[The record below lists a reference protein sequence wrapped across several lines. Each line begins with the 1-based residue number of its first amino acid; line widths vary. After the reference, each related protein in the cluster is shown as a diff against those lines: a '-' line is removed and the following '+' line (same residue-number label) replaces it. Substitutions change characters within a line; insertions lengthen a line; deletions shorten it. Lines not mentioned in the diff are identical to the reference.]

1 MAVRKGVSPRQG
13 NGTVADWARQLA
25 KLASRVDGRLDA
37 QREKLGLGASR
48 TARIEPYLGFGR
60 PDRLWV
66 KGRVLRGMPVPPARE
81 GDSLWL
87 NLSASLQ
94 RFESDEVPG
103 AKVRVRYPGGEQL
116 LTADREGYV
125 ECWVD
130 PRPPLSGAAPWHR
143 VEMELVEPA
152 NPDGPYRTQARVL
165 VPPATARL
173 GVISDLDDT
182 VVRTDVASRVRMMKN
197 VFFGNAHTR
206 MPFPGVAAFY
216 RALERGGGPFAHN
229 PVFYVSSSPWNLFEV
244 LAEFLELRRIPAGP
258 LLLRDWGV
266 SSVDPGEGGH
276 AGHKSRHIAT
286 ILGLYPALPF
296 ILVGDSGQ
304 EDPEIYHRA
313 VHQHPERILAVYIR
327 NVSRHPERVEAI
339 RALAAEV
346 EKAGSTL
353 ILADDTLAAA
363 RHAASRG
370 WIDPAA
376 LPEIGDV
383 AHAEDQP
390 RADALAE
397 ENQAMGH
404 GQET

>member
-1 MAVRKGVSPRQG
+1 M
-13 NGTVADWARQLA
+13 ADWQRRLA
-25 KLASRVDGRLDA
+25 KLASRVDSRLDG
-37 QREKLGLGASR
+37 QREKRGLGANR
-48 TARIEPYLGFGR
+48 PVRIEAYRGFGR

-66 KGRVLRGMPVPPARE
+66 KARVLRGMPAPPARE

-87 NLSASLQ
+87 NLSATLQ

-103 AKVRVRYPGGEQL
+103 AAVRVRYPGGEQV

-130 PRPPLSGAAPWHR
+130 PRPPLSGAAPWR
-143 VEMELVEPA
+143 EVEMELVEPA
-152 NPDGPYRTQARVL
+152 GPAEPFHTGARVL

-182 VVRTDVASRVRMMKN
+182 VVRTDVASRVRMMKH

-216 RALERGGGPFAHN
+216 RALERGSGPFAHN
-229 PVFYVSSSPWNLFEV
+229 PFFYVSSSPWNLYEV
-244 LAEFLELRRIPAGP
+244 LAEFLELRKIPAGP
-258 LLLRDWGV
+258 LLLRDWGA

-276 AGHKSRHIAT
+276 AGHKTRHIST
-286 ILGLYPALPF
+286 ILELYPTLPF

-304 EDPEIYHRA
+304 EDPEIYHRV
-313 VHQHPERILAVYIR
+313 VHDHPERILAVYIR
-327 NVSRHPERVEAI
+327 NVSRRPERLEAI
-339 RALAAEV
+339 RELAAEV

-363 RHAASRG
+363 RHAASQG

-383 AHAEDQP
+383 AHAEDHP
-390 RADALAE
+390 RAE
-397 ENQAMGH
+397 ELKDENEAMSR
-404 GQET
+404 GQQD

>member
-1 MAVRKGVSPRQG
+1 
-13 NGTVADWARQLA
+13 VADWTRHLA
-25 KLASRVDGRLDA
+25 KFASRVDSRLDE

-48 TARIEPYLGFGR
+48 TVRIEAYRGFGR

-66 KGRVLRGMPVPPARE
+66 KGRVLRGMPLPPARE

-103 AKVRVRYPGGEQL
+103 AKVRVRYPRGEQL

-125 ECWVD
+125 ECWLD
-130 PRPPLSGAAPWHR
+130 PRPPLSEGEPWR
-143 VEMELVEPA
+143 QVEMELVEPA
-152 NPDGPYRTQARVL
+152 NPEGAYRTQARVL

-182 VVRTDVASRVRMMKN
+182 VVRTDVASRVRMMKH

-216 RALERGGGPFAHN
+216 RALERGSGPVAHN
-229 PVFYVSSSPWNLFEV
+229 PFFYVSSSPWNLFEV
-244 LAEFLELRRIPAGP
+244 LAEFLELRQIPAGP

-266 SSVDPGEGGH
+266 NSVDPGEGGH
-276 AGHKSRHIAT
+276 GGHKSRHIAT

-313 VHQHPERILAVYIR
+313 VREHPDRILAVYIR
-327 NVSRHPERVEAI
+327 NVSRRPERVEAI

-363 RHAASRG
+363 RHAAEQG
-370 WIDPAA
+370 WIDPAV

-390 RADALAE
+390 RPDELKE
-397 ENQAMGH
+397 ENQAMSRG
-404 GQET
+404 EPR

>member
-1 MAVRKGVSPRQG
+1 
-13 NGTVADWARQLA
+13 VADWQRRLA

-37 QREKLGLGASR
+37 QREKLGLGGSR
-48 TARIEPYLGFGR
+48 VVRVEAYRGFGR
-60 PDRLWV
+60 PERVWV
-66 KGRVLRGMPVPPARE
+66 KGRVLRGMPIAPARE

-87 NLSASLQ
+87 NLAATLQ

-103 AKVRVRYPGGEQL
+103 AKVRVRYPGGEQV

-125 ECWVD
+125 EGWLEPD
-130 PRPPLSGAAPWHR
+130 PPLVSSDPWQQ
-143 VEMELVEPA
+143 VEMELVEPLLPGA
-152 NPDGPYRTQARVL
+152 EPFRTRARVL
-165 VPPATARL
+165 VPPPATARL

-182 VVRTDVASRVRMMKN
+182 VVRTDVASRLRMAKN

-216 RALERGGGPFAHN
+216 RALEIGRDGRARNPF
-229 PVFYVSSSPWNLFEV
+229 FYVSSSPWNLFEV
-244 LAEFLELRRIPAGP
+244 LAEFLELRKIPAGP
-258 LLLRDWGV
+258 LLLRDWGA

-276 AGHKSRHIAT
+276 AGHKTRHIKT
-286 ILGLYPALPF
+286 ILALYPDLPF

-313 VHQHPERILAVYIR
+313 VHDHPERIRAVYIR
-327 NVSRHPERVEAI
+327 NVSRGPERVEAI
-339 RALAAEV
+339 RKLAAEV

-363 RHAASRG
+363 RHAAEKG

-376 LPEIGDV
+376 LPEIGEV
-383 AHAEDQP
+383 AHAEDVP
-390 RADALAE
+390 RAEELKE
-397 ENQAMGH
+397 ENKAMSR
-404 GQET
+404 GQED

>member
-1 MAVRKGVSPRQG
+1 M
-13 NGTVADWARQLA
+13 TDWQRRLA

-37 QREKLGLGASR
+37 EREKLGLGGSR
-48 TARIEPYLGFGR
+48 VVRVEAYRGFGR
-60 PDRLWV
+60 PERVWV
-66 KGRVLRGMPVPPARE
+66 KGRVLRGMPVAPARE

-87 NLSASLQ
+87 NLAATLQ

-103 AKVRVRYPGGEQL
+103 AKVRVRYPGGEQV

-125 ECWVD
+125 EGWLE
-130 PRPPLSGAAPWHR
+130 PNPPLAGAEPWQQ

-152 NPDGPYRTQARVL
+152 GAHEPYRTRARIL
-165 VPPATARL
+165 VPPPATARL

-182 VVRTDVASRVRMMKN
+182 VVRTDVASRLRMAKN

-216 RALERGGGPFAHN
+216 RALEGGRDGRARNPF
-229 PVFYVSSSPWNLFEV
+229 FYVSSSPWNLFEV
-244 LAEFLELRRIPAGP
+244 LAEFLELRKIPAGP

-276 AGHKSRHIAT
+276 AGHKSRHIKT
-286 ILGLYPALPF
+286 ILELYPDLPF

-313 VHQHPERILAVYIR
+313 VNDHPERIRAVYIR
-327 NVSRHPERVEAI
+327 NVSRGPERVEAI
-339 RALAAEV
+339 RRLAAEV

-363 RHAASRG
+363 RHAASQG
-370 WIDPAA
+370 WIDPAD
-376 LPEIGDV
+376 LPDIGEV
-383 AHAEDQP
+383 AHAEDVP
-390 RADALAE
+390 RSDELKE
-397 ENQAMGH
+397 ENKAMS
-404 GQET
+404 QEN

>member
-1 MAVRKGVSPRQG
+1 
-13 NGTVADWARQLA
+13 
-25 KLASRVDGRLDA
+25 
-37 QREKLGLGASR
+37 
-48 TARIEPYLGFGR
+48 
-60 PDRLWV
+60 
-66 KGRVLRGMPVPPARE
+66 
-81 GDSLWL
+81 
-87 NLSASLQ
+87 
-94 RFESDEVPG
+94 
-103 AKVRVRYPGGEQL
+103 
-116 LTADREGYV
+116 
-125 ECWVD
+125 
-130 PRPPLSGAAPWHR
+130 
-143 VEMELVEPA
+143 MELVEPA
-152 NPDGPYRTQARVL
+152 NPEGPYRTQARVL

-182 VVRTDVASRVRMMKN
+182 VVRTDVASKALMMKH

-216 RALERGGGPFAHN
+216 QALERGSGPFAGN
-229 PVFYVSSSPWNLFEV
+229 PFFYVSSSPWNLFDV
-244 LAEFLELRRIPAGP
+244 LAEFLELRGIPAGP

-266 SSVDPGEGGH
+266 NSVDPGKGGH

-313 VHQHPERILAVYIR
+313 VREYPERILAVYIR
-327 NVSRHPERVEAI
+327 NVSRRPERVEAI

-363 RHAASRG
+363 RHAAEKG

-390 RADALAE
+390 RADELKE
-397 ENQAMGH
+397 ENQAMSRTG
-404 GQET
+404 ED